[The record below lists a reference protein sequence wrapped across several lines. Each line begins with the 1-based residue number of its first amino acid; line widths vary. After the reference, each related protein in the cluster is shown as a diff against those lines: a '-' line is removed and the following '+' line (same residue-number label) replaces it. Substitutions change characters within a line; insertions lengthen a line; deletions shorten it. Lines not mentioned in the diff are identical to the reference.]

1 MAMHRPT
8 TRTFAFIAICT
19 SLVLT
24 GALLQRPAAALAQPP
39 SSRAVPA
46 PNGLDVVLDTKAL
59 EDKTWLQ
66 ALHDPSISG
75 VALQIRWSDLEPT
88 KDRFD
93 WSKLDELM
101 SAAQSS
107 KKWVHLLIFP
117 GFFSPDWAL
126 QGAQTDQFPIQYG
139 PGKGTIKALAMPW
152 DPVYLNHWLN
162 FVSQVGTRYAKS
174 PALRMVA
181 ADGPTSVSAE
191 FTLPNSFKDL
201 KQWQSDGY
209 TPSKYLGAWRE
220 VFQAF
225 SDDFPNQVIS
235 LSEGACLGINDK
247 GRIDHA
253 EHDSTRQAIVDMGIS
268 MLKPRFAL
276 QMSDIHAGVGFPGPD
291 PATEDDF
298 VLGYVGQ
305 IITGFQMRTA
315 AENDSAVMGAAGNP
329 PLALRKSINKGLQ
342 KNAAGQHVNYLEI
355 YEPDVLAAETQPVLR
370 YGASLFSP

>member
-1 MAMHRPT
+1 MILPRPT
-8 TRTFAFIAICT
+8 TKNIAIIAFFA
-19 SLVLT
+19 SLVLI
-24 GALLQRPAAALAQPP
+24 GALLQRPITALAQPP
-39 SSRAVPA
+39 AARAVPE
-46 PNGLDVVLDTKAL
+46 PSGLDVVLDTKAL
-59 EDKTWLQ
+59 EEKTWLQ
-66 ALHDPSISG
+66 ALHDSSISG
-75 VALQIRWSDLEPT
+75 VAIQIRWADLEPT
-88 KDRFD
+88 KGTFD
-93 WSKLDELM
+93 WSKLDDVI
-101 SAAQSS
+101 SAAESS

-126 QGAQTDQFPIQYG
+126 DGAQTDQFPIQYG
-139 PGKGTIKALAMPW
+139 PGKGTIKALPMPW
-152 DPVYLNHWLN
+152 DPVYLNRWLA
-162 FVSQVGTRYAKS
+162 FVGQVGTRYAKS

-209 TPSKYLGAWRE
+209 TPSKYLGAWRQ

-235 LSEGACLGINDK
+235 LSEGACLGIDDRGK
-247 GRIDHA
+247 IDHA
-253 EHDSTRQAIVDMGIS
+253 AHDSTKQALVDMGVS

-276 QMSDIHAGVGFPGPD
+276 QMSDIHAGVGFPGPN
-291 PATEDDF
+291 PATEDSF

-329 PLALRKSINKGLQ
+329 PLALRKSIMKSLV
-342 KNAAGQHVNYLEI
+342 KDSSGQHINYLEI
-355 YEPDVLAAETQPVLR
+355 YEPDVLAAEMQPVLK
-370 YGASLFSP
+370 YGASLFAP

>member
-1 MAMHRPT
+1 MTMHRPT
-8 TRTFAFIAICT
+8 TKNVAFIVFCT
-19 SLVLT
+19 SLVLI
-24 GALLQRPAAALAQPP
+24 GALQRPSVALAQPP
-39 SSRAVPA
+39 ASRAVSA
-46 PNGLDVVLDTKAL
+46 PRGLDVVFDTKAL
-59 EDKTWLQ
+59 DDSTWLQ
-66 ALHDPSISG
+66 ALHDSSISG
-75 VALQIRWSDLEPT
+75 VALQIRWADIEPT
-88 KDRFD
+88 KGTFD
-93 WSKLDELM
+93 WSKTDKLF
-101 SAAQSS
+101 SAAESS

-126 QGAQTDQFPIQYG
+126 DGAQTDQFPIQYG
-139 PGKGTIKALAMPW
+139 PGKGTVKALPMPW
-152 DPVYLNHWLN
+152 DPVYLNRWLD

-209 TPSKYLGAWRE
+209 TPSKYLGAWRQ

-247 GRIDHA
+247 GKIDHA
-253 EHDSTRQAIVDMGIS
+253 EHDSTRQAIVDMGVS

-276 QMSDIHAGVGFPGPD
+276 QMSDVHAGVGFPGPD

-305 IITGFQMRTA
+305 IITGFQMRTS

-329 PLALRKSINKGLQ
+329 PLALRKSIDKGMQ
-342 KNAAGQHVNYLEI
+342 KNSAGQHVNYLEI
-355 YEPDVLAAETQPVLR
+355 YEPDVLAAEMQPVLK
-370 YGASLFSP
+370 YGASLFAP